1 MAQATIR
8 GQPLQNPVSTAY
20 AAQVQ
25 SQHFQSDGAQILV
38 ARKLDDLC
46 VALALQPKP
55 GKAGVLGWLFGAR
68 DTSGQIRG
76 QYIWGSVGRGKTMLM
91 DLFFD
96 LAPLSSKRRVHF
108 NAFMSDV
115 HARIHAWRQE
125 KRRGQTTGIYRG
137 DDPIVPVAEALAA
150 DAILL
155 CFDEF
160 SVTDIAD
167 AMILGRLFQALWA
180 QGVVIVATSNVAPN
194 DLYRDGLNRA
204 LFLPFIALIGDHM
217 DVLRLD
223 AARDFRLEKLSSAP
237 VYFVPADA
245 AAHAALDAAFAALA
259 AGTIPAP
266 MRLPLLGREIFV
278 PAAAA
283 SVARFNFADLCEKP
297 MGSAD
302 YLALAQRFHTII
314 LDEIPV
320 IPADARNVAK
330 RFILLIDTLY
340 DARVK
345 LLASAAAEPESLY
358 RAAQGREAFE
368 FARTVSR
375 LVEMRSQDY
384 LQLAHGR
391 SDSRGSGNTSGLAE
405 T

>member
-1 MAQATIR
+1 M
-8 GQPLQNPVSTAY
+8 QNPVSAAY

-25 SQHFQSDGAQILV
+25 NQNFQADSAQILV

-46 VALALQPKP
+46 EALAAQPKP
-55 GKAGVLGWLFGAR
+55 GKAGMLGWLFGAR
-68 DTSGQIRG
+68 DTSGQIRSL
-76 QYIWGSVGRGKTMLM
+76 YIWGAVGRGKTMLM
-91 DLFFD
+91 DMFFD
-96 LAPLSSKRRVHF
+96 LVPLNSKRRVHF

-137 DDPIVPVAEALAA
+137 DDPLAPVAEALAA
-150 DAILL
+150 DAALL

-180 QGVVIVATSNVAPN
+180 QGVVIVATSNVAPG

-204 LFLPFIALIGDHM
+204 LFLPFITLIGEHM
-217 DVLRLD
+217 NVLRLD
-223 AARDFRLEKLSSAP
+223 AAKDFRLEKLSSAP

-245 AAHAALDAAFAALA
+245 AAHAALDEAFAALA
-259 AGTIPAP
+259 GGASPRP

-278 PAAAA
+278 PIAATGI
-283 SVARFNFADLCEKP
+283 ARFNFADLCEQP
-297 MGSAD
+297 LGAAD
-302 YLALAQRFHTII
+302 YLALAQRFHTLII
-314 LDEIPV
+314 DGIPI

-340 DARVK
+340 DGRVK
-345 LLASAAAEPESLY
+345 LLASAAAAPENLY

-368 FARTVSR
+368 YARTVSR

-391 SDSRGSGNTSGLAE
+391 SDSRGSGNSSGLAE

>member
-1 MAQATIR
+1 M
-8 GQPLQNPVSTAY
+8 QNPVSAAY

-25 SQHFQSDGAQILV
+25 NQNFQADSAQILV

-46 VALALQPKP
+46 EALAAQPKP
-55 GKAGVLGWLFGAR
+55 GKAGMLGWLFGAR
-68 DTSGQIRG
+68 DTSGQIRSL
-76 QYIWGSVGRGKTMLM
+76 YIWGAVGRGKTMLM
-91 DLFFD
+91 DMFFD
-96 LAPLSSKRRVHF
+96 LAPLNGKRRVHF

-137 DDPIVPVAEALAA
+137 DDPLAPVAEALAA
-150 DAILL
+150 DAALL

-180 QGVVIVATSNVAPN
+180 QGVVIVATSNVAPG

-204 LFLPFIALIGDHM
+204 LFLPFITLIGEHM
-217 DVLRLD
+217 NVLRLD
-223 AARDFRLEKLSSAP
+223 AAKDFRLEKLSSAP

-245 AAHAALDAAFAALA
+245 AAHAALDEAFAALA
-259 AGTIPAP
+259 GGASPRP

-278 PAAAA
+278 PIAAPGI
-283 SVARFNFADLCEKP
+283 ARFNFADLCEQP
-297 MGSAD
+297 LGAAD
-302 YLALAQRFHTII
+302 YLALAQRFHTLII
-314 LDEIPV
+314 DGIPI

-340 DARVK
+340 DGRVK
-345 LLASAAAEPESLY
+345 LLASAAAAPENLY

-368 FARTVSR
+368 YARTVSR

-391 SDSRGSGNTSGLAE
+391 SNSRGSGNSSGLAE

>member
-1 MAQATIR
+1 M
-8 GQPLQNPVSTAY
+8 QNPVSAAY

-25 SQHFQSDGAQILV
+25 NQNFQADSAQILV

-46 VALALQPKP
+46 EALAAQPKP
-55 GKAGVLGWLFGAR
+55 GKAGMLGWLFGAR
-68 DTSGQIRG
+68 DTSGQIRSL
-76 QYIWGSVGRGKTMLM
+76 YIWGAVGRGKTMLM
-91 DLFFD
+91 DMFFD
-96 LAPLSSKRRVHF
+96 LAPLNSKRRVHF

-137 DDPIVPVAEALAA
+137 DDPLAPVAEALAA
-150 DAILL
+150 DAALL

-180 QGVVIVATSNVAPN
+180 QGVVIVATSNVAPG

-204 LFLPFIALIGDHM
+204 LFLPFITLIGEHM
-217 DVLRLD
+217 NVLRLD
-223 AARDFRLEKLSSAP
+223 AAKDFRLEKLSSAP

-245 AAHAALDAAFAALA
+245 AAHAALDEAFAALA
-259 AGTIPAP
+259 GGASPRP

-278 PAAAA
+278 PIAAPGI
-283 SVARFNFADLCEKP
+283 ARFNFADLCEQP
-297 MGSAD
+297 LGTAD
-302 YLALAQRFHTII
+302 YLALAQRFHTLII
-314 LDEIPV
+314 DGIPI

-340 DARVK
+340 DGRVK
-345 LLASAAAEPESLY
+345 LLASAAAAPENLY

-368 FARTVSR
+368 YARTVSR

-391 SDSRGSGNTSGLAE
+391 SDSRGSGNSSGLAE

>member
-1 MAQATIR
+1 M
-8 GQPLQNPVSTAY
+8 QNPVSAAY

-25 SQHFQSDGAQILV
+25 NQNFQADSAQILV

-46 VALALQPKP
+46 EALAAQPKP
-55 GKAGVLGWLFGAR
+55 GKAGMLGWLFGAR
-68 DTSGQIRG
+68 DTSGQIRSL
-76 QYIWGSVGRGKTMLM
+76 YIWGAVGRGKTMLM
-91 DLFFD
+91 DMFFD
-96 LAPLSSKRRVHF
+96 LAPLNSKRRVHF

-137 DDPIVPVAEALAA
+137 DDPLAPVAEALAA
-150 DAILL
+150 DAALL

-180 QGVVIVATSNVAPN
+180 QGVVIVATSNVAPG

-204 LFLPFIALIGDHM
+204 LFLPFITLIGEHM
-217 DVLRLD
+217 NVLRLD
-223 AARDFRLEKLSSAP
+223 AAKDFRLEKLSSAP

-245 AAHAALDAAFAALA
+245 AAHAALDEAFAALA
-259 AGTIPAP
+259 GGASPQP

-278 PAAAA
+278 PIAAPGI
-283 SVARFNFADLCEKP
+283 ARFNFADLCEQP
-297 MGSAD
+297 LGTAD
-302 YLALAQRFHTII
+302 YLALAQRFHTLII
-314 LDEIPV
+314 DGIPI

-340 DARVK
+340 DGRVK
-345 LLASAAAEPESLY
+345 LLASAAAAPENLY

-368 FARTVSR
+368 YARTVSR

-391 SDSRGSGNTSGLAE
+391 SDSRGSGNSSGLAE

>member
-1 MAQATIR
+1 M
-8 GQPLQNPVSTAY
+8 QNPVSAAY

-25 SQHFQSDGAQILV
+25 NQNFQADSAQILV

-46 VALALQPKP
+46 EALAAQPKP
-55 GKAGVLGWLFGAR
+55 GKAGMLGWLFGAR
-68 DTSGQIRG
+68 DTSGQIRSL
-76 QYIWGSVGRGKTMLM
+76 YIWGAVGRGKTMLM
-91 DLFFD
+91 DMFFD
-96 LAPLSSKRRVHF
+96 LAPLNSKRRVHF

-137 DDPIVPVAEALAA
+137 DDPLAPVAEALAA
-150 DAILL
+150 DAALL

-180 QGVVIVATSNVAPN
+180 QGVVIVATSNVAPG

-204 LFLPFIALIGDHM
+204 LFLPFITLIGEHM
-217 DVLRLD
+217 NVLRLD
-223 AARDFRLEKLSSAP
+223 AAKDFRLEKLSSAP

-245 AAHAALDAAFAALA
+245 AAHAALDEAFAALA
-259 AGTIPAP
+259 GGASPRP

-278 PAAAA
+278 PIAAPGI
-283 SVARFNFADLCEKP
+283 ARFNFADLCEQP
-297 MGSAD
+297 LGAAD
-302 YLALAQRFHTII
+302 YLALAQRFHTLII
-314 LDEIPV
+314 DGIPI

-340 DARVK
+340 DGRVK
-345 LLASAAAEPESLY
+345 LLASAAAAPENLY

-368 FARTVSR
+368 YARTVSR

-391 SDSRGSGNTSGLAE
+391 SDSRGSGNSSGLAE

>member
-1 MAQATIR
+1 M
-8 GQPLQNPVSTAY
+8 QNPVSAAY

-25 SQHFQSDGAQILV
+25 NQNFQADSAQILV

-46 VALALQPKP
+46 EALAAQPKP
-55 GKAGVLGWLFGAR
+55 GKAGMLGWLFGAR
-68 DTSGQIRG
+68 DTSGQIRSL
-76 QYIWGSVGRGKTMLM
+76 YIWGAVGRGKTMLM
-91 DLFFD
+91 DMFFD
-96 LAPLSSKRRVHF
+96 LAPLNSKRRVHF

-137 DDPIVPVAEALAA
+137 DDPLAPVAEALAA
-150 DAILL
+150 DAALL

-180 QGVVIVATSNVAPN
+180 QGVVIVATSNVAPG

-204 LFLPFIALIGDHM
+204 LFLPFITLIGEHM
-217 DVLRLD
+217 NVLRLD
-223 AARDFRLEKLSSAP
+223 AAKDFRLEKLSSAP

-245 AAHAALDAAFAALA
+245 AAHAALDEAFAALA
-259 AGTIPAP
+259 GGASPQP

-278 PAAAA
+278 PIAAPGI
-283 SVARFNFADLCEKP
+283 ARFNFADLCEQP
-297 MGSAD
+297 LGAAD
-302 YLALAQRFHTII
+302 YLALAQRFHTLII
-314 LDEIPV
+314 DGIPI

-340 DARVK
+340 DGRVK
-345 LLASAAAEPESLY
+345 LLASAAAAPENLY

-368 FARTVSR
+368 YARTVSR

-391 SDSRGSGNTSGLAE
+391 SDSRGSGNSSGLAE

>member
-1 MAQATIR
+1 M
-8 GQPLQNPVSTAY
+8 QNPVSAAY

-25 SQHFQSDGAQILV
+25 NQNFQADSAQILV

-46 VALALQPKP
+46 EALAAQPKP
-55 GKAGVLGWLFGAR
+55 GKAGMLGWLFGAR
-68 DTSGQIRG
+68 DTSGQIRSL
-76 QYIWGSVGRGKTMLM
+76 YIWGAVGRGKTMLM
-91 DLFFD
+91 DMFFD
-96 LAPLSSKRRVHF
+96 LAPLNSKRRVHF

-137 DDPIVPVAEALAA
+137 DDPLAPVAEALAA
-150 DAILL
+150 DAALL

-180 QGVVIVATSNVAPN
+180 QGVVIVATSNVAPG

-204 LFLPFIALIGDHM
+204 LFLPFITLIGEHM
-217 DVLRLD
+217 NVLRLD
-223 AARDFRLEKLSSAP
+223 AAKDFRLEKLSSAP

-245 AAHAALDAAFAALA
+245 AAHAALDEAFAALA
-259 AGTIPAP
+259 GGASPRP

-278 PAAAA
+278 PIAATGI
-283 SVARFNFADLCEKP
+283 ARFNFADLCEQP
-297 MGSAD
+297 LGAAD
-302 YLALAQRFHTII
+302 YLALAQRFHTLII
-314 LDEIPV
+314 DGIPI

-340 DARVK
+340 DGRVK
-345 LLASAAAEPESLY
+345 LLASAAAAPENLY

-368 FARTVSR
+368 YARTVSR

-384 LQLAHGR
+384 LQLAHGS
-391 SDSRGSGNTSGLAE
+391 SDSRGSGNSSGLAE

>member
-1 MAQATIR
+1 M
-8 GQPLQNPVSTAY
+8 QNPVSAAY

-25 SQHFQSDGAQILV
+25 NQNFQADSAQILV

-46 VALALQPKP
+46 EALAAQPKP
-55 GKAGVLGWLFGAR
+55 GKAGMLGWLFGAR
-68 DTSGQIRG
+68 DTSGQIRSL
-76 QYIWGSVGRGKTMLM
+76 YIWGAVGRGKTMLM
-91 DLFFD
+91 DMFFD
-96 LAPLSSKRRVHF
+96 LAPLNSKRRVHF

-137 DDPIVPVAEALAA
+137 DDPLAPVAEALAA
-150 DAILL
+150 DAALL

-180 QGVVIVATSNVAPN
+180 QGVVIVATSNVAPG

-204 LFLPFIALIGDHM
+204 LFLPFITLIGEHM
-217 DVLRLD
+217 NVLRLD
-223 AARDFRLEKLSSAP
+223 AAKDFRLEKLSSAP

-245 AAHAALDAAFAALA
+245 AAHAALDEAFAALA
-259 AGTIPAP
+259 GGASPRP

-278 PAAAA
+278 PIAATGI
-283 SVARFNFADLCEKP
+283 ARFNFADLCEQP
-297 MGSAD
+297 LGTAD
-302 YLALAQRFHTII
+302 YLALAQRFHTLII
-314 LDEIPV
+314 DGIPI

-340 DARVK
+340 DGRVK
-345 LLASAAAEPESLY
+345 LLASAAAAPENLY

-368 FARTVSR
+368 YARTVSR

-391 SDSRGSGNTSGLAE
+391 SDSRGSGNSSGLAE

>member
-1 MAQATIR
+1 M
-8 GQPLQNPVSTAY
+8 QNPVSAAY

-25 SQHFQSDGAQILV
+25 NQNFQADSAQILV

-46 VALALQPKP
+46 EALAAQPKP
-55 GKAGVLGWLFGAR
+55 GKAGMLGWLFGAR
-68 DTSGQIRG
+68 DTSGQIRSL
-76 QYIWGSVGRGKTMLM
+76 YIWGAVGRGKTMLM
-91 DLFFD
+91 DMFFD
-96 LAPLSSKRRVHF
+96 LAPLNSKRRVHF

-137 DDPIVPVAEALAA
+137 DDPLAPVAEALAA
-150 DAILL
+150 DAALL

-180 QGVVIVATSNVAPN
+180 QGVVIVATSNVAPG

-204 LFLPFIALIGDHM
+204 LFLPFITLIGEHM
-217 DVLRLD
+217 NVLRLD
-223 AARDFRLEKLSSAP
+223 AAKDFRLEKLSSAP

-245 AAHAALDAAFAALA
+245 AAHAALDEAFAALA
-259 AGTIPAP
+259 GGASPRP

-278 PAAAA
+278 PIAATGI
-283 SVARFNFADLCEKP
+283 ARFNFADLCEQP
-297 MGSAD
+297 LGAAD
-302 YLALAQRFHTII
+302 YLALAQRFHTLII
-314 LDEIPV
+314 DGIPI

-340 DARVK
+340 DGRVK
-345 LLASAAAEPESLY
+345 LLASAAAAPENLY

-368 FARTVSR
+368 YARTVSR

-391 SDSRGSGNTSGLAE
+391 SDSRGSGNSSGLAE

>member
-1 MAQATIR
+1 M
-8 GQPLQNPVSTAY
+8 QNSVSAAY
-20 AAQVQ
+20 SRQVR
-25 SQHFQSDGAQILV
+25 SRHFQADGAQIAV
-38 ARKLDDLC
+38 ARRLDDLC
-46 VALALQPKP
+46 EALATRPRP
-55 GKAGVLGWLFGAR
+55 GKASRLGRLFGAR
-68 DTSGQIRG
+68 DSSRQTRG
-76 QYIWGSVGRGKTMLM
+76 LYIWGAVGRGKTMLM

-96 LAPLSSKRRVHF
+96 LAPFESKRRAHF

-115 HARIHAWRQE
+115 HARVHAWRQE
-125 KRRGQTTGIYRG
+125 KRRGQTTGIFKG
-137 DDPIVPVAEALAA
+137 DDPIAPVAEALAA
-150 DAILL
+150 DAALL

-180 QGVVIVATSNVAPN
+180 RGVVIVATSNVAPG

-204 LFLPFIALIGDHM
+204 LFLPFIALIGDNM

-223 AARDFRLEKLSSAP
+223 AAKDFRLEKLSSAP

-245 AAHAALDAAFAALA
+245 AAHAALDRAFAALA
-259 AGTIPAP
+259 GGANPHP
-266 MRLPLLGREIFV
+266 LRLPLLGREIFV
-278 PAAAA
+278 PIAATGI
-283 SVARFNFADLCEKP
+283 ARFNFADLCEQP
-297 MGSAD
+297 MGTAD
-302 YLALAQRFHTII
+302 YLALAQRFHTLII
-314 LDEIPV
+314 DGIPV

-340 DARVK
+340 DGHVK
-345 LLASAAAEPESLY
+345 LLASAAAEPENLY
-358 RAAQGREAFE
+358 RAGQGREAFE

-375 LVEMRSQDY
+375 LAEMRSQDY
-384 LQLAHGR
+384 LQLAHGL